1 MNDLAYAEA
10 AYVDACRA
18 GDVERVR
25 VWEAEVDRLDPALN
39 RKPVTTLQAA
49 LWYAGRNLKVFP
61 LVYGRKVPHKG
72 TAGFL
77 DATTDADQVRLMWQ
91 RFPGSNVGIATGHLV
106 DVIDI
111 DGSLGVASMLKHW
124 DLFQPPML
132 DVLGVVST
140 PRPGGRHLYIA
151 ATGRKNGQKLAP
163 GVDFRGLGGYVVAP
177 PSYVNEPEPAVGEPY
192 AGTYY
197 WLRPIDLSSGV
208 PQVGG

>member
-10 AYVDACRA
+10 AYVDACRANNGA

-49 LWYAGRNLKVFP
+49 LWYCNRGLKVFP
-61 LVYGRKVPHKG
+61 LVYGRKIPHKG

-77 DATTDADQVRLMWQ
+77 DATSDVEVVRREWQ
-91 RFPGSNVGIATGHLV
+91 RFPGSNIGIATGHLV

-111 DGSLGVASMLKHW
+111 DGLKGVRSMLKHW

-132 DVLGVVST
+132 DVLGTVST

-177 PSYVNEPEPAVGEPY
+177 PSYVREDEPANGEPY
-192 AGTYY
+192 AGTYS
-197 WLRPIDLSSGV
+197 WLQPIDLSGLA
-208 PQVGG
+208 